1 MQRSRLESLLITCA
15 LNLRCKASLL
25 KLHKGCRRPFR
36 SCELLN
42 VSVKWLHYCFVMKSP
57 YSVRN
62 ICSQ

>member
-1 MQRSRLESLLITCA
+1 MQRSRLESLLITYA

-25 KLHKGCRRPFR
+25 KLHRGCRGPFR

-42 VSVKWLHYCFVMKSP
+42 VAVKWLHYCFVMKSP
-57 YSVRN
+57 YSVCN